1 MTTTFPM
8 YAEAA
13 RLEVHQRLRDAD
25 DQRRRRLARR
35 HRDAVLRP
43 REARR

>member
-1 MTTTFPM
+1 MSTTFPM

-25 DQRRRRLARR
+25 DRRRRRLVRR
-35 HRDAVLRP
+35 HRGEALRP
-43 REARR
+43 RAVQR

>member
-1 MTTTFPM
+1 MSTTFPM

-25 DQRRRRLARR
+25 DQRRRRQARR
-35 HRDAVLRP
+35 GRHTDFRLRAV
-43 REARR
+43 RR